1 MLQIIKNCIKHV
13 PFVNFIV
20 TMTNITIYQFLS
32 TSDPLN
38 EADKSPVDNT
48 VQIETPSKLARL
60 EIIHRTRVPN

>member
-1 MLQIIKNCIKHV
+1 
-13 PFVNFIV
+13 
-20 TMTNITIYQFLS
+20 MTNITIYQFLS

-60 EIIHRTRVPN
+60 EIIHRTRVIKHENSVFDGRK